1 MTPAKQQAIK
11 TIEAM
16 RDDATLDD
24 IIYELHFKAQI
35 EAGLKDLEDGRV
47 ISHEEVGRRLS
58 KWLTK

>member
-11 TIEAM
+11 IIETM
-16 RDDATLDD
+16 RDDSTLDD

-35 EAGLKDLEDGRV
+35 EAGLKDLEEGRV
-47 ISHEEVGRRLS
+47 IPHEEVKHRLE